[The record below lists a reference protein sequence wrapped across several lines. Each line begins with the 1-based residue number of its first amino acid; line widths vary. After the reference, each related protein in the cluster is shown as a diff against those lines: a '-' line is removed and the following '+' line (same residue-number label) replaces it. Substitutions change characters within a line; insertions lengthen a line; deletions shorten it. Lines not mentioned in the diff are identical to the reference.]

1 MNTKQQE
8 LVENINKSLSSVF
21 TKEDVLSII
30 KNFQESAEEDKP
42 KKETAALNVE
52 VLRSVLFNI
61 DFDDY
66 IDKDISYDGSSI
78 EFDID
83 TDSRGGN
90 SFSVEVNVD
99 ESSIESAVEVE
110 VSISDVD
117 GLVQEILDSYAK
129 ELANSRV
136 I

>member
-1 MNTKQQE
+1 MNTKQKQ
-8 LVENINKSLSSVF
+8 LVESVGNSLSSVF

-30 KNFQESAEEDKP
+30 KSFQESADEAKP
-42 KKETAALNVE
+42 EALDVET
-52 VLRSVLFNI
+52 LRSILCNI

-66 IDKDISYDGSSI
+66 IEKDITCDGSSI

-117 GLVQEILDSYAK
+117 GLVQEILDSYAN
-129 ELANSRV
+129 ELSKKSV

>member
-1 MNTKQQE
+1 MNTKQKQ
-8 LVENINKSLSSVF
+8 LVESVGNSLSSVF

-30 KNFQESAEEDKP
+30 KSFQESADEAKP
-42 KKETAALNVE
+42 EALDVET
-52 VLRSVLFNI
+52 LRSILCNI

-66 IDKDISYDGSSI
+66 IEKDITCDGSSI

-129 ELANSRV
+129 GLANSRV

>member
-1 MNTKQQE
+1 MNTKQKQ
-8 LVENINKSLSSVF
+8 LVESVGNSLSSVF

-30 KNFQESAEEDKP
+30 KSFQESADEAKP
-42 KKETAALNVE
+42 EALDVET
-52 VLRSVLFNI
+52 LRSILCNI

-66 IDKDISYDGSSI
+66 IEKDITCDGSSI

-117 GLVQEILDSYAK
+117 GLVQEILDSYAN
-129 ELANSRV
+129 ELSKKRV

>member
-30 KNFQESAEEDKP
+30 KNFQDSAEEAKP
-42 KKETAALNVE
+42 KPAPALNVE
-52 VLRSVLFNI
+52 ILRSILCNI

-66 IDKDISYDGSSI
+66 IEKDITCDGSSI

-90 SFSVEVNVD
+90 SFNIEVNVD
-99 ESSIESAVEVE
+99 ESSIENAVEVE
-110 VSISDVD
+110 VSINDVD
-117 GLVQEILDSYAK
+117 GLVQEILDSYANQ
-129 ELANSRV
+129 LANEKV

>member
-30 KNFQESAEEDKP
+30 KNFQDSAEDFKP
-42 KKETAALNVE
+42 TPTPALNVE
-52 VLRSVLFNI
+52 ILRSILCNI

-66 IDKDISYDGSSI
+66 IEKDITCDGSSI
-78 EFDID
+78 EFEID

-90 SFSVEVNVD
+90 SFNIEVNVD
-99 ESSIESAVEVE
+99 ESSVENAVEVE
-110 VSISDVD
+110 VSINDVD
-117 GLVQEILDSYAK
+117 GLVQEILDSYANQ
-129 ELANSRV
+129 LANEKV